1 MFKRCD
7 AVYLQDM
14 LESIAAIDSFVSGFD
29 LESFSTDRK
38 TCSATLRELEII
50 GEAGGRVSEEFKNL
64 HQEIDWRTL
73 KDFRNVLAHEYFGV
87 NLDIVW
93 DVVQNKL
100 SKLKCLLEAA
110 LKETGC

>member
-1 MFKRCD
+1 MFKRSD

-14 LESIAAIDSFVSGFD
+14 LESIAAIEAFVAGFD
-29 LESFSTDRK
+29 IESFAADRK
-38 TCSATLRELEII
+38 TCSATLRELEVI
-50 GEAGGRVSEEFKNL
+50 GEAGGKVSEEFKKQ

-87 NLDIVW
+87 NIDIVW

-100 SKLKCLLEAA
+100 ADLKSLLEVAIKEAA
-110 LKETGC
+110 